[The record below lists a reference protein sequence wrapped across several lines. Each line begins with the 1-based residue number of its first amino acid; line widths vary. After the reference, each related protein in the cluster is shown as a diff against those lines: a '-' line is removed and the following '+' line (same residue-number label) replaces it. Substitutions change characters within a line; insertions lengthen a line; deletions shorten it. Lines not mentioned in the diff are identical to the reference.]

1 MTKFSENRE
10 VKKII
15 SFTAA
20 IALCS
25 GVMAGCGEKKNDA
38 KTDEGTTISWL
49 IPGDKPADLALV
61 QDEVN
66 KIVEPEIDAKV
77 EFRFINAGS
86 YTEKMNMSFSS
97 QEVFDICFTGYVN
110 PFDTTA
116 NKGAYMPLDELL
128 EKTPKL
134 KESIPDW
141 LWETGKRDGVT
152 YAVPNYQ
159 VCSGR
164 FVPFVYTELID
175 ECGLDLSVVK
185 EPKDLEILFEK
196 IKEKRPDLYPWR
208 ISSGI
213 TMFKQD
219 DGEEL
224 TGDIYIDRNDPS
236 LTVKENV
243 EDKDHSA
250 YDTIRSWYEK
260 GYIRSD
266 VASVGDD
273 TLDWTNGKYAVFQS
287 TYKPGVEKELEIR
300 LGKPVTA
307 IMLGKPYV
315 TRAKCTAAMTAISK
329 VSKNPEKAIK
339 LIELVNTNKDLYNL
353 ICYGIEGKHYTKLD
367 NGTVRLDSNSGY
379 FINASWKF
387 GNQFNAYPLE
397 GNSPDVWDETI
408 KMNEEAEKSPL
419 LGFVMNTTPIQ
430 SEISQVSSVTG
441 EYGGFLNG
449 SVDYKPVYD
458 EYVSRVKAAGVDRI
472 RDEVQ
477 KQIDEYKKTKN

>member
-1 MTKFSENRE
+1 MTKILVKRRM
-10 VKKII
+10 KKIL
-15 SFTAA
+15 SSV
-20 IALCS
+20 IALTACV
-25 GVMAGCGEKKNDA
+25 GVMAGCGNTQDT
-38 KTDEGTTISWL
+38 KTDEGVTLSWL
-49 IPGDKPADLALV
+49 LPGDKPADLEIV

-66 KIVEPEIDAKV
+66 KIIEPEIGAKV
-77 EFRFINAGS
+77 EFRYIDSGS
-86 YTEKMNMSFSS
+86 YTEKMNMAFSS
-97 QEVFDICFTGYVN
+97 QESFDICFTGFVN

-116 NKGAYMPLDELL
+116 NKGAYMPLDDLL
-128 EKTPKL
+128 ENTPKL

-141 LWETGKRDGVT
+141 LWETGKRDGSI

-159 VCSGR
+159 VCSGW

-175 ECGLDLSVVK
+175 ECGLDLSAVK

-213 TMFKQD
+213 TMFNQD
-219 DGEEL
+219 KKEEL
-224 TGDIYIDRNDPS
+224 TGGVFINRDDSS
-236 LTVKENV
+236 LKVNEDV
-243 EDKDHSA
+243 EETNHDA
-250 YDTIRSWYEK
+250 FDTIRSWYEK

-266 VASVGDD
+266 VASVSDD
-273 TLDWTNGKYAVFQS
+273 NLDWVNGKYAIFQS
-287 TYKPGVEKELEIR
+287 TYKPGVEKELEIK

-307 IMLGKPYV
+307 IMIGKPYV
-315 TRAKCTAAMTAISK
+315 TRTKCTAAMTAIGK
-329 VSKNPEKAIK
+329 TSKNPEKAIK

-367 NGTVRLDSNSGY
+367 DGTVRLDSNSGY

-397 GNSPDVWDETI
+397 GNSTDIWDQTI
-408 KMNEEAEKSPL
+408 KMNEDAEKSPL
-419 LGFVMNTTPIQ
+419 LGFVMNTTPIH
-430 SEISQVSSVTG
+430 SAISQVSSVTS

-449 SVDYKPVYD
+449 SVDYKQVYD

-472 RDEVQ
+472 KDEVQ
-477 KQIDEYKKTKN
+477 KQIDEYKKNEN